1 MVFRHVA
8 PCIVAALFAAAGA
21 AVRGQSP
28 SGDIPVARQI
38 EQLTKEI
45 SDHPT
50 DAALLVR
57 RAELHHANGRW
68 GEMKSDLDRA
78 LAIRP
83 RDAWALALRGLAV
96 AAGGDYARGLVDLD
110 ASLAI
115 EPRSA
120 FTLGL
125 RGNVLMHMG
134 RLDDA
139 IDSFTRSIAEK
150 PLARVHFDR
159 GFCHELQDDLPRAIA
174 DYTDASRIDP
184 DLMDAVCARGQAFQR
199 TGDFRRAIADLDRC
213 RTWRPDDPRAA
224 LSLAWLLAT
233 CPDAGLR
240 DGRKAL
246 LLAGDLCDTVT
257 CQTPETL
264 TALAAAYAEL
274 GEFARAQTLQERA
287 VAIGHFAPD
296 FHQASARRLDAI
308 RRREPIREARIPLG
322 ILPRPMQ
329 EVPRTITLEEAL
341 AAPADVLGSRYL
353 QARTLALTCTIAS
366 AGATI
371 NAMLDEGPLTITA
384 ANAGRVARA
393 LDDRLAVFSKAIQR
407 RGHAR
412 LAAGYRARVE
422 GGCAAWGLDAAP
434 VLVEQDGP
442 DLHLT
447 QGNVRHMGV
456 VVETQVVFR
465 HDTNTDIIITGRIDD
480 GRILFVT
487 AERPGLD
494 GSADRRCTMTL
505 TPAEIAG
512 PDWAEAFAGR
522 ANAFQ
527 SYREYDRM
535 LADLER
541 SLAVQPQAAVA
552 ALRAWVLATCPDAR
566 VRDGRRAV
574 AAAEEAGRL
583 AAGTMDLMVQ
593 TCLAVAHAEAGDF
606 AAAVRHQRKA
616 VDLAPAG
623 EKPGQRER
631 LRLFES
637 RRPFHEPRTF

>member
-1 MVFRHVA
+1 
-8 PCIVAALFAAAGA
+8 
-21 AVRGQSP
+21 
-28 SGDIPVARQI
+28 
-38 EQLTKEI
+38 
-45 SDHPT
+45 
-50 DAALLVR
+50 
-57 RAELHHANGRW
+57 
-68 GEMKSDLDRA
+68 
-78 LAIRP
+78 
-83 RDAWALALRGLAV
+83 
-96 AAGGDYARGLVDLD
+96 
-110 ASLAI
+110 
-115 EPRSA
+115 
-120 FTLGL
+120 
-125 RGNVLMHMG
+125 
-134 RLDDA
+134 
-139 IDSFTRSIAEK
+139 
-150 PLARVHFDR
+150 VHFDR

-184 DLMDAVCARGQAFQR
+184 ELMDAVCARGQACQR

-246 LLAGDLCDTVT
+246 LLAGQLCDPLT

-264 TALAAAYAEL
+264 TALAAACAEL

-287 VAIGHFAPD
+287 VANSHFAPD
-296 FHQASARRLDAI
+296 FHQASARRLETI
-308 RRREPIREARIPLG
+308 RRREPIREARLPLG
-322 ILPRPMQ
+322 VLPRPSQ
-329 EVPRTITLEEAL
+329 AVPRTITIEEAVS
-341 AAPADVLGSRYL
+341 APADVLGVRYL
-353 QARTLALTCTIAS
+353 QARTLALMCTIAR

-371 NAMLDEGPLTITA
+371 DAMLDEGPLTITS
-384 ANAGRVARA
+384 ANADRVAQA
-393 LDDRLAVFSKAIQR
+393 LDDRLVVFSKAIQR

-422 GGCAAWGLDAAP
+422 GGCEAWGLDAAP

-442 DLHLT
+442 DLHLS

-456 VVETQVVFR
+456 VVESQVVFR

-480 GRILFVT
+480 GHLVFVT
-487 AERPGLD
+487 ADRGGLG
-494 GSADRRCTMTL
+494 GSADGRCTLTL

-512 PDWAEAFAGR
+512 PDWAAAFAGR
-522 ANAFQ
+522 ADAFQ
-527 SYREYDRM
+527 SYGEYGRM
-535 LADLER
+535 LADLKR
-541 SLAVQPQAAVA
+541 SLELQPQAAVA
-552 ALRAWVLATCPDAR
+552 ALRAYVLATCPDAR

-606 AAAVRHQRKA
+606 AAAVRHQRKV
-616 VDLAPAG
+616 VDLAPAE

-637 RRPFHEPRTF
+637 RRPFHEQRAF